1 MDFKDY
7 GFVVDNSFNINE
19 DFKKEYGIVTCNL
32 SLTLDNKP
40 LDFNTSNE
48 EICKHIEEGKLVKT
62 SQPAPGVFLDA
73 YQKLINMGKKKI
85 ICFTLSSKLSG
96 TYNSAKLAANML
108 DDNDID
114 KVYVFDTKQAGNHPS
129 YFVYRIVEELQKNK
143 DFDYLIKKY
152 EKIAEECYT
161 LLFVDDLGNIYK
173 QGRLGKVEYKLGQI
187 LRIKPVLIFQHNFLD
202 TASKT
207 IGTKRAVRYCI
218 DKITKDINDNPD
230 KIFYCSSA
238 EVQPNMVSDKI
249 IEHLKQFENVRLYE
263 CSKPTPVITSHVGL
277 GAVGVFVAMED
288 KE

>member
-1 MDFKDY
+1 MKFSDY
-7 GFVVDNSFNINE
+7 GFVIDSSFNLNE
-19 DFKKEYGIVTCNL
+19 EFKKQNNIITCNL
-32 SLTLDNKP
+32 SLTLDNKQ

-48 EICKHIEEGKLVKT
+48 EICKHIENGKIVKT
-62 SQPAPGVFLDA
+62 SQPAPGVFMQA
-73 YQKLINMGKKKI
+73 YQDLIDMGKKKI

-108 DDNDID
+108 DENDVD

-129 YFVYRIVEELQKNK
+129 YFVYRFVEELQKGK
-143 DFDYLIKKY
+143 DFDYLVKKY

-161 LLFVDDLGNIYK
+161 FLFVDELGIIYK

-207 IGTKRAVRYCI
+207 IGTKRAIKYCI
-218 DKITKDINDNPD
+218 EKITKDIEENKD
-230 KIFYCSSA
+230 KIFYIASA
-238 EVQPNMVSDKI
+238 EVQPNMVSKKI
-249 IEHLKQFENVRLYE
+249 LEHLKQFENVKIYD
-263 CSKPTPVITSHVGL
+263 CQKPTPVITSHVGL